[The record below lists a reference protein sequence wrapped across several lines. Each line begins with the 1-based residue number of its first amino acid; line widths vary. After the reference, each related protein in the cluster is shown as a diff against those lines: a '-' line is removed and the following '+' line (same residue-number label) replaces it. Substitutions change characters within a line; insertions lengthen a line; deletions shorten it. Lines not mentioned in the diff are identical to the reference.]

1 MSRILWIWLVAGS
14 GALAWG
20 QESKTLSEP
29 GPITSEEF
37 KTLHAQLCKREKW
50 ETVAWR
56 TDLHEARA
64 ASAKEKKPIFIWA
77 MDGQTLGCT

>member
-1 MSRILWIWLVAGS
+1 MARILMIGLIAWS

-20 QESKTLSEP
+20 QDTKTVAEP
-29 GPITSEEF
+29 GSITSEEF
-37 KTLHAQLCKREKW
+37 KTLHAELCKREKW
-50 ETVAWR
+50 ETVTWR

-64 ASAKEKKPIFIWA
+64 ASVKEKKPLFIWA